1 VRRIA
6 GRWPG
11 GVGGVLVEAF
21 GKLSDLL
28 LEGLEPLLILLDEG
42 QDRRLGRRRD
52 LAPELNRDRRN
63 RRYNHHFTAV
73 NGPNKFGR

>member
-1 VRRIA
+1 MSPPEGTSPAANTGRFRRPAFDVRRIA

-28 LEGLEPLLILLDEG
+28 LEGL
-42 QDRRLGRRRD
+42 
-52 LAPELNRDRRN
+52 
-63 RRYNHHFTAV
+63 
-73 NGPNKFGR
+73 